1 MNELIEKRNAIIKKL
16 QDVNEQVTEEVL
28 KNATKEEMEEY
39 IELINLITTKLEK
52 LNKMIEENKE

>member
-1 MNELIEKRNAIIKKL
+1 MNDLIEKRNAIIKKL

-52 LNKMIEENKE
+52 LNRMIEENKE